1 MTSFSIRL
9 YRLYTQF
16 NINFA
21 FRLRKKSAGQQH
33 LRCSPGTY
41 IINFLYDSFGIH
53 IPSTLLRLQFLIDTH
68 TTVSPEHCISPEHVV
83 LEQHHKT

>member
-33 LRCSPGTY
+33 LRCSPAHTLSSSY
-41 IINFLYDSFGIH
+41 KEAIFPTQAHYESYSPYSQPMCVASTSSTSVSAPSFLS
-53 IPSTLLRLQFLIDTH
+53 
-68 TTVSPEHCISPEHVV
+68 
-83 LEQHHKT
+83 

>member
-41 IINFLYDSFGIH
+41 IIKFLYGSYLTRAQTYSGSYSPYSQPMWVASTSSTSTSAPSFL
-53 IPSTLLRLQFLIDTH
+53 S
-68 TTVSPEHCISPEHVV
+68 
-83 LEQHHKT
+83 